1 MVSGKVA
8 EVREVQPEKVFSS
21 TTDIFEGMTID
32 ERAVQL
38 RKADLPID
46 ATDSGISNRSR
57 LEQFPSA
64 WSPMRVTVSGR
75 VRS

>member
-21 TTDIFEGMTID
+21 TTDIFEGMAID

-38 RKADLPID
+38 RKAD
-46 ATDSGISNRSR
+46 
-57 LEQFPSA
+57 
-64 WSPMRVTVSGR
+64 
-75 VRS
+75 